1 MSPNVFIP
9 GNKIPFLFIIAAV
22 FCLLT
27 GISIGI
33 LGGLQYVLPEFLKDA
48 LPFSHIRPL
57 HVSLVITWIFTA
69 ATGGIYYYMQIVSEK
84 KIWSMK
90 LAQIHFI
97 LFLITGTGI
106 LICFFSG
113 WFGGREYYEFPP
125 ALSIPM
131 FISWLLF
138 AINFFK
144 TFRPKFSTAPVYIW
158 MWSTGIIFF
167 CFTFIEQYLWNIPW
181 FRDNL
186 IRDITIQWKSLGA
199 IVGSWNQLVYG
210 TAFYIMEKISGNTN
224 LARSRT
230 TFFFYFLGLTNLMFN
245 WGHHTYIVPAAPYIK
260 TIAYVISMTEL
271 LILGSIMLAWRESLG
286 KARRNFHLV
295 PYRFLSA
302 SDIWIF
308 LNLILAIA
316 MSVPLINNYTH
327 GTHITVAHAMGA
339 TIGINTMILLSSI
352 FFIAEDQ
359 KFTIANKFQRSGF
372 WITNI
377 SLFVFWLSLIG
388 AGIVKA
394 AQSGMKTPFSVM
406 MEKLT
411 PWFHAFTL
419 AGFGIFTGIFLITYP
434 LLGFLYKKIF
444 SRNERPSLL
453 VAEASKKRAD
463 EIQPASKPDYTKN
476 LTLFRRR

>member
-1 MSPNVFIP
+1 MSSDKFVAE
-9 GNKIPFLFIIAAV
+9 NKIPLLFILAAIGCLISGIA
-22 FCLLT
+22 
-27 GISIGI
+27 IGI
-33 LGGLQYVLPEFLKDA
+33 LGGLQYVLPAFLKES

-69 ATGGIYYYMQIVSEK
+69 ATGGIYYYMQLVSGK
-84 KIWSMK
+84 KIWSMQ
-90 LAQIHFI
+90 LTWIHFI
-97 LFLITGTGI
+97 LFLITGIGI

-125 ALSIPM
+125 VLSIPM
-131 FISWLLF
+131 FISWILF
-138 AINFFK
+138 AVNFFK
-144 TFRPKFSTAPVYIW
+144 TLRPKFSTAPVYVW

-199 IVGSWNQLVYG
+199 IVGCWNQLVYG
-210 TAFYIMEKISGNTN
+210 TAFFVMEKISGNTTIS
-224 LARSRT
+224 RSRI

-245 WGHHTYIVPAAPYIK
+245 WGHHTYIVPAAPYIR
-260 TIAYVISMTEL
+260 TISYIISMTEL
-271 LILGSIMLAWRESLG
+271 LILGSIMFGWKKSLID
-286 KARRNFHLV
+286 ARKNFHLI

-302 SDIWIF
+302 SDFWIF

-316 MSVPLINNYTH
+316 ISIPAINFYTH

-359 KFTIANKFQRSGF
+359 TIRFTNKFQKSGF
-372 WITNI
+372 WIVNI
-377 SLFVFWLSLIG
+377 SLFIFWLSLIG
-388 AGIVKA
+388 AGIMKA
-394 AQSGMKTPFSVM
+394 AQTGMKTSFSVM

-411 PWFHAFTL
+411 PWFHAFTI
-419 AGFGIFTGIFLITYP
+419 AGFGIFAGIIIITYP
-434 LLGFLYKKIF
+434 LIASYVYKI
-444 SRNERPSLL
+444 RNPL
-453 VAEASKKRAD
+453 
-463 EIQPASKPDYTKN
+463 
-476 LTLFRRR
+476 